1 MKIELENFLE
11 ESVLPLIKMQHSSLP
26 YTIQKSDVLIQALE
40 EALLWAEQAKNE
52 TGLYKVMSMIV
63 LF

>member
-11 ESVLPLIKMQHSSLP
+11 ESVLPLIKTQHSSLP
-26 YTIQKSDVLIQALE
+26 HTIQKSDVLIQ

>member
-26 YTIQKSDVLIQALE
+26 DTIQKSDILIQALE

>member
-11 ESVLPLIKMQHSSLP
+11 ESVLPLIKTQHSSLP

>member
-11 ESVLPLIKMQHSSLP
+11 ESVLPLIKTQHSSLP
-26 YTIQKSDVLIQALE
+26 HTIQKSDVLIQALE